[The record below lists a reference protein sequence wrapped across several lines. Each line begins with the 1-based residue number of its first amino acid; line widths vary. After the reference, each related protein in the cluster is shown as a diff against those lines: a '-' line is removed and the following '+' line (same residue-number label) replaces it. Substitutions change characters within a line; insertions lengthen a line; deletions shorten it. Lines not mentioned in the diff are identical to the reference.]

1 MFYNLHKDAIIGYK
15 KLSQADLGTNPK
27 GNQTHIGL
35 YADTL
40 QFIRNFYQ
48 EASAQVIYKN
58 RIYESVSL
66 INPIHTP
73 SGSLRSPKMR
83 IGNQQELETIGL
95 NSTAN
100 IIRNIANKDTY
111 KNWFMLWFGLEN
123 EELVFLIFEENSSEY
138 TLLFNELGDLTKGY
152 IKPNTISFSRVVS
165 FIAQKVNY
173 LNSSYLE
180 ELELLSQGSNA
191 ISTRKKPRRYDIEK
205 AQQLFQKMG
214 RDGEELVNNYLEKEK
229 FYNNIQNF
237 NWVNKNSES
246 GLPFD
251 FEIINNNGKL
261 IYSDAKSTSYKF
273 EQKIFFSS
281 QELQFIYQNSNY
293 LIHRV
298 FNLREEPKLKI
309 CNNIESVSHNF
320 IKELNIFSQKI
331 NQNGLLFNSMKI
343 SINPALAS
351 LRFNN
356 EVEL

>member
-15 KLSQADLGTNPK
+15 KLSEADLGTNPK

-35 YADTL
+35 YSDTL
-40 QFIRNFYQ
+40 QFINNFYQ
-48 EASAQVIYKN
+48 EASAQVIYKSN
-58 RIYESVSL
+58 IYESVSL

-83 IGNQQELETIGL
+83 IGNQQELQVIGL

-100 IIRNIANKDTY
+100 IIRDIANRDKN

-123 EELVFLIFEENSSEY
+123 EELVFLIFEENSSDY

-152 IKPNTISFSRVVS
+152 VKPHTTSFTRVIS

-180 ELELLSQGSNA
+180 ELELLSQGNNSL
-191 ISTRKKPRRYDIEK
+191 STRKKPRKYDIEK
-205 AQQLFQKMG
+205 AQKIFQKIG
-214 RDGEELVNNYLEKEK
+214 KQGEELVNIYLEKEK
-229 FYNNIQNF
+229 HKGQIKNF
-237 NWVNKNSES
+237 TWVNKNSES

-251 FEIINNNGKL
+251 FEITNNQGER

-273 EQKIFFSS
+273 EQPIFFSS
-281 QELQFIYQNSNY
+281 QELKFIHQNSNY
-293 LIHRV
+293 HIHRV
-298 FNLREEPKLKI
+298 FNLREQAKLKI
-309 CNNIESVSHNF
+309 CHNIESISHNF

-331 NQNGLLFNSMKI
+331 NHKGLLFNSMKI

-351 LRFNN
+351 LKFNN